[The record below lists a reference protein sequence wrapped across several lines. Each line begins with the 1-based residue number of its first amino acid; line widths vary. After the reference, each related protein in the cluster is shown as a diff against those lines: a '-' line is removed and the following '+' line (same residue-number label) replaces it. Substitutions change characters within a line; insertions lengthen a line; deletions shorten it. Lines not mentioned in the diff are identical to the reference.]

1 MLLIRERYL
10 KKIRPFYDLDIIK
23 VLVGSRRAGKSMV
36 LQMIINEL
44 LTKGVEEDQIVYL
57 NFEKE
62 EFVYIDDH
70 KKLDEYVLKRVQNKK
85 MYLFFDEIYHVK
97 NFEKA
102 INSFRVSFP
111 CSIFITG
118 SNSKM
123 LSIEISSL
131 LTGRTIQFP
140 IFPFSYQEAVEYKK
154 MINLEWPNS
163 FYNFLELGGYPL
175 RFNLTERDDILYYIN
190 GLYNDIC
197 QKDIFS
203 RDSTIEKNKFNRVAS
218 YVILN
223 AGNEINAE
231 SIYNY
236 LKSSNRGKEVCSLS
250 TIYNYL
256 EKMKNAFLLTEIK
269 RYDVKGKDVLKSN
282 PKFYAIDNGMR
293 IIQASSN
300 VFDRGKFLENVICLE
315 LLSRGYEV
323 YVGNLYKTEIDF
335 VVIKNGK
342 KCFIQVSYIMEN
354 KETLDREFNVLKK
367 IRDASPKYVLS
378 LDKFDFSQDG
388 ITHLNIEDFLLGKVD
403 LYLS

>member
-62 EFVYIDDH
+62 EFGYIDDH

-163 FYNFLELGGYPL
+163 FYNF
-175 RFNLTERDDILYYIN
+175 
-190 GLYNDIC
+190 
-197 QKDIFS
+197 
-203 RDSTIEKNKFNRVAS
+203 IEAPV
-218 YVILN
+218 
-223 AGNEINAE
+223 
-231 SIYNY
+231 
-236 LKSSNRGKEVCSLS
+236 SSVFHSLQLS
-250 TIYNYL
+250 
-256 EKMKNAFLLTEIK
+256 FL
-269 RYDVKGKDVLKSN
+269 
-282 PKFYAIDNGMR
+282 
-293 IIQASSN
+293 
-300 VFDRGKFLENVICLE
+300 C
-315 LLSRGYEV
+315 
-323 YVGNLYKTEIDF
+323 
-335 VVIKNGK
+335 
-342 KCFIQVSYIMEN
+342 
-354 KETLDREFNVLKK
+354 
-367 IRDASPKYVLS
+367 
-378 LDKFDFSQDG
+378 
-388 ITHLNIEDFLLGKVD
+388 HLF
-403 LYLS
+403 